1 MANIFKEIIMKLHI
15 SLLHSSYWSDRPNLA
30 AREKN
35 GKYSL
40 RDLVLNNK
48 GRANVEGKFS
58 GLPKGV

>member
-1 MANIFKEIIMKLHI
+1 MKLHI